1 MEDQADGEL
10 ALAGGSPRLR
20 RVALDVTSDDWI
32 AAAFGQIETQLARA
46 GLDGVI
52 NHAGVGFPG
61 PLEALPIRRRAARN
75 ASAVELVWGNTK
87 ARS

>member
-1 MEDQADGEL
+1 M
-10 ALAGGSPRLR
+10 
-20 RVALDVTSDDWI
+20 ALDVTSDDSI

-61 PLEALPIRRRAARN
+61 PLEPLPIRRRSARN
-75 ASAVELVWGNTK
+75 ASAVELVSGNTK
-87 ARS
+87 ARHDAAVGHGMTLKRTDAERYRV